1 MGSRFNV
8 RVYGLW
14 LHEGKVL
21 VNGEDIRGKLI
32 TKFPGGGLE
41 LGEGIADC
49 LRREWMEELGLPIE
63 VGDLFYIND
72 FYQKSAYDDSQIIS
86 IYYRVSANPHTPWR
100 NLNPNERTYWMP
112 LAGLEPDFFTLPID
126 RMVAGRLSAGG
137 FTSR

>member
-1 MGSRFNV
+1 MGSRFNI

-14 LHEGKVL
+14 IREGRVL
-21 VNGEDIRGKLI
+21 VNEEDIRGKLI

-49 LRREWMEELGLPIE
+49 LQREWMEELGLPIT
-63 VGDLFYIND
+63 VGDLLYIND

-86 IYYRVSANPHTPWR
+86 VYYLVSADPHIAWR

-112 LAGLEPDFFTLPID
+112 LAGIDPAVFTLPID
-126 RMVAGRLSAGG
+126 RVVALRLRAAGAE
-137 FTSR
+137 

>member
-1 MGSRFNV
+1 M
-8 RVYGLW
+8 
-14 LHEGKVL
+14 
-21 VNGEDIRGKLI
+21 VNEEDIRGKLI

-41 LGEGIADC
+41 LGEGVADC

-112 LAGLEPDFFTLPID
+112 LAGMEPEAFTLPID
-126 RMVAGRLSAGG
+126 RVVAGRLSA
-137 FTSR
+137 FEI